1 MKIKLSSES
10 TCDLPKELL
19 EKYDIS
25 IIPYC
30 VILGDDIVEDD
41 ETVPAK
47 IYEFVEQTKKLPKTS
62 AINEET
68 YKEYFESLL
77 KDNDAVIHITL
88 SSGLSSSSSNAVAA
102 AESLKNVYVID
113 SKSLSTGIALLC
125 IYAKKLIDE
134 GKSPEE
140 IVEKVSSRVPHVQAS
155 FVVERL
161 DYLYKGGRCSRLAL
175 FGANLL
181 KIRPQ
186 IVVKDGVMS
195 PDKKFRGKMDMVV
208 TKYCEETLSEF
219 NTPDKSIAF
228 VTHTSATPEMVNNA
242 IEAVKKAGFETVY
255 DTVAGG
261 TITSHCGEH
270 VLGILYFNDGNEN

>member
-1 MKIKLSSES
+1 MKIALSSES

-19 EKYDIS
+19 EKYNIS
-25 IIPYC
+25 TIPYC
-30 VILGDDIVEDD
+30 VILGDEIVEDD
-41 ETVPAK
+41 ETVPTK
-47 IYEFVEQTKKLPKTS
+47 IYEFVENTKKLPKTS

-68 YKEYFESLL
+68 YSEYFKKLL

-88 SSGLSSSSSNAVAA
+88 SSGLSSSNSHAVSA
-102 AESLKNVYVID
+102 AETLKNVYVID

-125 IYAKKLIDE
+125 IYARQLIDE
-134 GKSPEE
+134 GNSPEI
-140 IVEKVSSRVPHVQAS
+140 IVEKVKSRIPYIQAS

-195 PDKKFRGKMDMVV
+195 PEKKFRGKMESVI
-208 TKYCEETLSEF
+208 TKYCEETLEEF

-228 VTHTSATPEMVNNA
+228 ITHTSATPEMINNA
-242 IEAVKKAGFETVY
+242 ITAVKNAGFENVY

-270 VLGILYFNDGNEN
+270 VLGILYFNDGKKI